1 MIDDG
6 NEIDR
11 GEEAGKCRQP
21 SSNQGLPWIVTGR
34 RAGNSR
40 ISKIIAQ
47 AVTDVEAPTRRN
59 ENGPDLSR
67 GRARKW
73 RWSDELRQRRH
84 HQTADGPVYCGARS

>member
-11 GEEAGKCRQP
+11 GEEAGKCRQL

-47 AVTDVEAPTRRN
+47 AVTDVEAPTR
-59 ENGPDLSR
+59 
-67 GRARKW
+67 
-73 RWSDELRQRRH
+73 
-84 HQTADGPVYCGARS
+84 